1 MEFFGTD
8 GHNGGS
14 YGVLVCI
21 MSLTSSNTAAGRR
34 IGPTALTAAWEWLAR
49 PTHYRAVR
57 KFRVAAQRGDAERL
71 TSLLEPGIAVVV
83 DAGQG
88 DAHPI
93 RVVSG
98 THDAVALLSHGMAE
112 QPGRVVAERS
122 VNGQAGLMVSDGT
135 ETSAAITVDF
145 TGRRISVVWI
155 RLHPTTLRH
164 WNMV

>member
-1 MEFFGTD
+1 MD

-93 RVVSG
+93 RVV
-98 THDAVALLSHGMAE
+98 
-112 QPGRVVAERS
+112 AERS